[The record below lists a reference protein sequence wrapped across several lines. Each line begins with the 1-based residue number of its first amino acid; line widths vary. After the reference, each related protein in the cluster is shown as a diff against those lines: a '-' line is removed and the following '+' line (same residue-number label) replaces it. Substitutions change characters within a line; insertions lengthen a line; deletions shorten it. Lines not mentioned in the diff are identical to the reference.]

1 MSKSVFMTESIDQGL
16 SSKPGRNP
24 QEADQS
30 FEETRSLEEAFDDRG
45 SIEKILDG
53 AHEKA
58 TGRVGRMTAFTAGAA
73 YLFEEAVTQAPEA
86 SEGMY
91 DVLNQAG
98 QVANQYPEASTGALV
113 VAGALTAYNAADEAG
128 LVDAT
133 EDGIEYVKDALTDV
147 DEGYDEITE
156 EMVDEELEPFGVPVD
171 SEAGPEEIETYSSK
185 EEYDPTR

>member
-1 MSKSVFMTESIDQGL
+1 MTESIDQGL

-24 QEADQS
+24 QDADQG
-30 FEETRSLEEAFDDRG
+30 FDETRSLEEAFDDRG
-45 SIEKILDG
+45 SIERILDG

-58 TGRVGRMTAFTAGAA
+58 TGKSGRVTAFTAGAA
-73 YLFEEAVTQAPEA
+73 YLLEEAVTQMPEA
-86 SEGMY
+86 SEGIY
-91 DVLNQAG
+91 DVVNQAG
-98 QVANQYPEASTGALV
+98 QVASQYPEASTGALV

-133 EDGIEYVKDALTDV
+133 GNGMEYVKDALTEV

-156 EMVDEELEPFGVPVD
+156 GMVDEGLEPFGIPVD
-171 SEAGPEEIETYSSK
+171 SETGPEEIEAYSGK